1 MRGFGLLLLAQLLIF
16 IPIALRYH
24 SLLGRQL
31 NYLKSTS
38 FDRKRVAPLQRS
50 YLILRGQSVG
60 VLGLSICYSKTPHLL
75 MARLNVCSCFGL
87 VHGLRRSKAVHLTK
101 TPRGEHH
108 LRFGESSA
116 TLTMLKLISIAVL
129 YAIFGYAESC

>member
-24 SLLGRQL
+24 SLLGQQL
-31 NYLKSTS
+31 KYLKTTS

-60 VLGLSICYSKTPHLL
+60 VLGLSITYS
-75 MARLNVCSCFGL
+75 RQ
-87 VHGLRRSKAVHLTK
+87 
-101 TPRGEHH
+101 
-108 LRFGESSA
+108 SA
-116 TLTMLKLISIAVL
+116 TSLR
-129 YAIFGYAESC
+129 CC